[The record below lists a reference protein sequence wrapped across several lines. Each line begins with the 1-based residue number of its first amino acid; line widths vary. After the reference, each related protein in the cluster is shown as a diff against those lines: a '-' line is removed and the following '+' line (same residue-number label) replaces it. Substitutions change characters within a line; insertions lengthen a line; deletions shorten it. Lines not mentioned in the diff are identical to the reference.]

1 MMYLGGCRG
10 LDRAGVALLGGGM
23 GGARRAPAVASQR
36 GGAELCREPNSGM
49 QRQKR
54 AEAMPPEGSAKRH
67 I

>member
-1 MMYLGGCRG
+1 
-10 LDRAGVALLGGGM
+10 M
-23 GGARRAPAVASQR
+23 GGARRATAVASQR